1 MQEILPRYRLDMCKD
16 PSQAVQPIW
25 KCFMTFVTLVVFHL
39 RLRVNSSCLW
49 RSEERGSMV
58 VPFHQVTVG
67 FGKPYARQ
75 YNLAGDPESFFLSAI
90 LCQLWQELF
99 VQWCNIQH
107 PMPDANTNN
116 ESLSTVEWVEIL
128 LTKWHGN
135 ICICVHD
142 PCRKIPWRINRENHI
157 LGHWCLRDKYSAWN
171 FFLKQSIIS
180 EVLSGYLGDH
190 TPSPLSAKAS

>member
-16 PSQAVQPIW
+16 PSRAVQPIW

-90 LCQLWQELF
+90 LCQQLWQELLSAMM
-99 VQWCNIQH
+99 QSSIQC
-107 PMPDANTNN
+107 PMQIPTTKAF
-116 ESLSTVEWVEIL
+116 L

-157 LGHWCLRDKYSAWN
+157 LGHWCLRDEYSA
-171 FFLKQSIIS
+171 
-180 EVLSGYLGDH
+180 
-190 TPSPLSAKAS
+190 